1 MYLLYTACNAI
12 DCTPKAYIDPQR
24 AEVHRKEGD
33 DNMYV
38 PLEIVPSDVEEDDE
52 RYA

>member
-1 MYLLYTACNAI
+1 MPHAMPMIALRKPTLT
-12 DCTPKAYIDPQR
+12 PQR

-38 PLEIVPSDVEEDDE
+38 PLEIVPSDVEENDE

>member
-1 MYLLYTACNAI
+1 MPLIALRKPTLP
-12 DCTPKAYIDPQR
+12 PKKR
-24 AEVHRKEGD
+24 TVVHRKEGD

-38 PLEIVPSDVEEDDE
+38 PLEIVPSDVEENDE